1 MALELVL
8 CKKRMCRTNFEGLK
22 MGSQWLRASR
32 GCLSILLG
40 LLAFTPLLQAQT
52 YPDKPVKLI
61 VSLAPGGGVDYFGRL
76 IAPKLSEIIGQP
88 VVVENRPGGA
98 TNIAADFVAHAAPDG
113 HTLLLSSVTTYA
125 INSSLFKT
133 LSYDPV
139 KDFSP
144 IGLAATFQFL
154 LVCNADF
161 PVDSVAKFVS
171 YAKANPKKISFGS
184 SGPGSPHQLTM
195 ELFAKRANIDLV
207 HVPYKGAGPAVLDL
221 ISGQIPVMFLDVAT
235 ALPHIKSGRIRALA
249 SASLKRSELLPA
261 TPTISESGFANFEAS
276 SWLGMVAPAK
286 TPQPVIQKLNS
297 ALNRILADPEV
308 ISRLSGAGA
317 EPTPGTPQAFAAYQA
332 SELQKWG
339 EIIKSSNI
347 TPD

>member
-1 MALELVL
+1 MS
-8 CKKRMCRTNFEGLK
+8 KNFPKLNFFK
-22 MGSQWLRASR
+22 ILR
-32 GCLSILLG
+32 LSILHFICFLSICSY
-40 LLAFTPLLQAQT
+40 AQN
-52 YPDKPVKLI
+52 YPNKSI
-61 VSLAPGGGVDYFGRL
+61 RL
-76 IAPKLSEIIGQP
+76 IIPFAAGSATDTVGRVFGEHMSRTLNQP
-88 VVVENRPGGA
+88 ILIDNKVGA
-98 TNIAADFVAHAAPDG
+98 NGVIAADFVAHAAPDG

-161 PVDSVAKFVS
+161 PVDSVSKFVS

-195 ELFAKRANIDLV
+195 ELFAKRANIELV

-249 SASLKRSELLPA
+249 
-261 TPTISESGFANFEAS
+261 
-276 SWLGMVAPAK
+276 
-286 TPQPVIQKLNS
+286 
-297 ALNRILADPEV
+297 
-308 ISRLSGAGA
+308 
-317 EPTPGTPQAFAAYQA
+317 
-332 SELQKWG
+332 
-339 EIIKSSNI
+339 
-347 TPD
+347 